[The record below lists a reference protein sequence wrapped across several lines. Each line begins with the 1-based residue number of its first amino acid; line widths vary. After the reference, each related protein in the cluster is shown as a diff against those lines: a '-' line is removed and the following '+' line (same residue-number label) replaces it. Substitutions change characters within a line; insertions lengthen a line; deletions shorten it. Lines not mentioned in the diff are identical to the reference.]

1 MGAWG
6 TGLYSGDFAMDLRGT
21 IRAVARLPFSA
32 DRLVDVLCDAEPGAA
47 RSSVD
52 SDHTVFW
59 LVVADQFAKRGID
72 SPRVRETALSIIDEG
87 RDRAAV
93 AARGIG
99 EPDLPRRGLRKTRR
113 DPDGRCAALDFTP
126 AGNRHAASHQ
136 AAAAGEAGLGSR
148 GFGQAAEDLP
158 VYETGHR
165 AGGDRP
171 VHRRWDESGTQN
183 PGKAHRGSGRNGR
196 AADPLPDDT
205 GPRDDPRRL
214 TIRWQDRAS
223 PPARPCR

>member
-72 SPRVRETALSIIDEG
+72 SRESAKRRCRSSTKAATVPRW
-87 RDRAAV
+87 
-93 AARGIG
+93 
-99 EPDLPRRGLRKTRR
+99 
-113 DPDGRCAALDFTP
+113 
-126 AGNRHAASHQ
+126 
-136 AAAAGEAGLGSR
+136 
-148 GFGQAAEDLP
+148 
-158 VYETGHR
+158 
-165 AGGDRP
+165 
-171 VHRRWDESGTQN
+171 RRWACASRICGAAIGCSPNCASG
-183 PGKAHRGSGRNGR
+183 
-196 AADPLPDDT
+196 
-205 GPRDDPRRL
+205 
-214 TIRWQDRAS
+214 W
-223 PPARPCR
+223 